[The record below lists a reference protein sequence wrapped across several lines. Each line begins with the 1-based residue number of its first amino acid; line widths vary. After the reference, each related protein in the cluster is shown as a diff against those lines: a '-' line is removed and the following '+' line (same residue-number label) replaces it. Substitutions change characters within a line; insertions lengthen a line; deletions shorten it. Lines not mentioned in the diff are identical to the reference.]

1 MPHVS
6 VLLKPASSACN
17 MNCKYC
23 FYKDE
28 ANCRETAFCGM
39 MSLSD
44 AEEIIK
50 SAAEYASG
58 SCTFLFQGGEPTLA
72 GLDFYKGFAE
82 IEKKYAKKGL
92 IFHHSIQTNG
102 LLIDDDWAK
111 FFKKNNY
118 LVGLSLDGPA
128 QINDL
133 NRVDVSGKGTFNRV
147 MKAADILDRHKAAYN
162 VLSVVTGK
170 NARSAEKIYNFFEKA
185 GLQIFAVYSV
195 P

>member
-72 GLDFYKGFAE
+72 GLDLQ
-82 IEKKYAKKGL
+82 KKG
-92 IFHHSIQTNG
+92 SYST
-102 LLIDDDWAK
+102 
-111 FFKKNNY
+111 
-118 LVGLSLDGPA
+118 
-128 QINDL
+128 
-133 NRVDVSGKGTFNRV
+133 T
-147 MKAADILDRHKAAYN
+147 AYRP
-162 VLSVVTGK
+162 T
-170 NARSAEKIYNFFEKA
+170 AF
-185 GLQIFAVYSV
+185 
-195 P
+195 

>member
-58 SCTFLFQGGEPTLA
+58 SCTESLRLRDSIFIKALRKSKRNMP
-72 GLDFYKGFAE
+72 
-82 IEKKYAKKGL
+82 KKGS
-92 IFHHSIQTNG
+92 HST
-102 LLIDDDWAK
+102 
-111 FFKKNNY
+111 
-118 LVGLSLDGPA
+118 
-128 QINDL
+128 
-133 NRVDVSGKGTFNRV
+133 T
-147 MKAADILDRHKAAYN
+147 AYRP
-162 VLSVVTGK
+162 T
-170 NARSAEKIYNFFEKA
+170 AF
-185 GLQIFAVYSV
+185 
-195 P
+195 

>member
-82 IEKKYAKKGL
+82 IDMKYAIFGL
-92 IFHHSIQTNG
+92 IFHHSIQTNV
-102 LLIDDDWAK
+102 LLFDYVWAE

-133 NRVDVSGKGTFNRV
+133 NRVDVSGKGTFNTV
-147 MKAADILDRHKAAYN
+147 KKAAEALDRQGAAYN

-170 NARSAEKIYNFFEKA
+170 NERSADKKYNYLKKLGFRN
-185 GLQIFAVYSV
+185 
-195 P
+195 

>member
-50 SAAEYASG
+50 SAAEYA
-58 SCTFLFQGGEPTLA
+58 
-72 GLDFYKGFAE
+72 
-82 IEKKYAKKGL
+82 
-92 IFHHSIQTNG
+92 
-102 LLIDDDWAK
+102 
-111 FFKKNNY
+111 
-118 LVGLSLDGPA
+118 
-128 QINDL
+128 
-133 NRVDVSGKGTFNRV
+133 
-147 MKAADILDRHKAAYN
+147 
-162 VLSVVTGK
+162 
-170 NARSAEKIYNFFEKA
+170 KIGRA
-185 GLQIFAVYSV
+185 HV
-195 P
+195 

>member
-1 MPHVS
+1 MPQVS

-58 SCTFLFQGGEPTLA
+58 SCTFCFR
-72 GLDFYKGFAE
+72 AE
-82 IEKKYAKKGL
+82 SLRLWDLIFTRALRKSKRNMQKKGL
-92 IFHHSIQTNG
+92 YST
-102 LLIDDDWAK
+102 
-111 FFKKNNY
+111 
-118 LVGLSLDGPA
+118 
-128 QINDL
+128 
-133 NRVDVSGKGTFNRV
+133 T
-147 MKAADILDRHKAAYN
+147 AYRP
-162 VLSVVTGK
+162 T
-170 NARSAEKIYNFFEKA
+170 AF
-185 GLQIFAVYSV
+185 
-195 P
+195 

>member
-50 SAAEYASG
+50 SAAE
-58 SCTFLFQGGEPTLA
+58 
-72 GLDFYKGFAE
+72 
-82 IEKKYAKKGL
+82 
-92 IFHHSIQTNG
+92 
-102 LLIDDDWAK
+102 
-111 FFKKNNY
+111 
-118 LVGLSLDGPA
+118 
-128 QINDL
+128 
-133 NRVDVSGKGTFNRV
+133 
-147 MKAADILDRHKAAYN
+147 
-162 VLSVVTGK
+162 
-170 NARSAEKIYNFFEKA
+170 
-185 GLQIFAVYSV
+185 
-195 P
+195 

>member
-1 MPHVS
+1 MQYE
-6 VLLKPASSACN
+6 LQIL
-17 MNCKYC
+17 

-82 IEKKYAKKGL
+82 IEKKYAKKG
-92 IFHHSIQTNG
+92 SYST
-102 LLIDDDWAK
+102 
-111 FFKKNNY
+111 
-118 LVGLSLDGPA
+118 
-128 QINDL
+128 
-133 NRVDVSGKGTFNRV
+133 T
-147 MKAADILDRHKAAYN
+147 AYRP
-162 VLSVVTGK
+162 T
-170 NARSAEKIYNFFEKA
+170 AF
-185 GLQIFAVYSV
+185 
-195 P
+195 

>member
-133 NRVDVSGKGTFNRV
+133 NP
-147 MKAADILDRHKAAYN
+147 ILCR
-162 VLSVVTGK
+162 
-170 NARSAEKIYNFFEKA
+170 
-185 GLQIFAVYSV
+185 
-195 P
+195 

>member
-72 GLDFYKGFAE
+72 GLDFYKGFE
-82 IEKKYAKKGL
+82 
-92 IFHHSIQTNG
+92 
-102 LLIDDDWAK
+102 
-111 FFKKNNY
+111 
-118 LVGLSLDGPA
+118 
-128 QINDL
+128 
-133 NRVDVSGKGTFNRV
+133 
-147 MKAADILDRHKAAYN
+147 
-162 VLSVVTGK
+162 
-170 NARSAEKIYNFFEKA
+170 
-185 GLQIFAVYSV
+185 
-195 P
+195 

>member
-1 MPHVS
+1 
-6 VLLKPASSACN
+6 
-17 MNCKYC
+17 
-23 FYKDE
+23 
-28 ANCRETAFCGM
+28 M

-82 IEKKYAKKGL
+82 IEKKYAKKGS

-147 MKAADILDRHKAAYN
+147 IKAADALDRQGAAYN

-170 NARSAEKIYNFFEKA
+170 NARSAEKIYNFLKSRASDICSLFRA
-185 GLQIFAVYSV
+185 LSRFHRNAVRVHTACRPRTMPSFS
-195 P
+195 